1 MTNYIENVIK
11 ENPKVQE
18 MLDQDFDE
26 DLFFWKNQFKQYID
40 VKDIKTIFD
49 IGAYKGWWSFQM
61 ARIFKNSNYFLFE
74 PTFDKNIKY
83 LEQNAEVIKSNGG
96 NCKIINGLIGKEDK
110 NIKFYESETKLGT
123 GNSIY
128 KELST
133 VKFNEVIKKM
143 VRLDT
148 LLTNHLSNIK
158 PDLIKIDVQGAEL
171 DVLKGLSKF
180 IHDVKYIQLEVSYFR
195 NNKNGCFADE
205 VIEYLIL
212 HGFYIV
218 GVINSNKSKSKM
230 MTIQQDY
237 IFRNKKFMYR
247 VNLNK
252 NLK

>member
-1 MTNYIENVIK
+1 MSNYIEDVIK
-11 ENPKVQE
+11 NHPAAQKL
-18 MLDQDFDE
+18 LDQDFDE

-40 VKDIKTIFD
+40 VKDIKNIFD

-74 PTFDKNIKY
+74 PTFDKNIQY
-83 LEQNAEVIKSNGG
+83 LEQNAEVIKTNGG

-110 NIKFYESETKLGT
+110 NIKFYESETELGT

-148 LLTNHLSNIK
+148 LIIDHLSNIK

-171 DVLKGLSKF
+171 DVLKGLGKF

-218 GVINSNKSKSKM
+218 GVINSNKEKSKM

-237 IFRNKKFMYR
+237 IFKNKKFMHR
-247 VNLNK
+247 IDINK
-252 NLK
+252 LFH

>member
-1 MTNYIENVIK
+1 
-11 ENPKVQE
+11 
-18 MLDQDFDE
+18 
-26 DLFFWKNQFKQYID
+26 
-40 VKDIKTIFD
+40 
-49 IGAYKGWWSFQM
+49 
-61 ARIFKNSNYFLFE
+61 
-74 PTFDKNIKY
+74 
-83 LEQNAEVIKSNGG
+83 
-96 NCKIINGLIGKEDK
+96 
-110 NIKFYESETKLGT
+110 
-123 GNSIY
+123 
-128 KELST
+128 
-133 VKFNEVIKKM
+133 M

>member
-1 MTNYIENVIK
+1 MSNYIEKVIK
-11 ENPKVQE
+11 EHPIVQE
-18 MLDQDFDE
+18 VLDRDFNE
-26 DLFFWKNQFKQYID
+26 DLFFWKNELEQYPD
-40 VKDIKTIFD
+40 TKDIKNIFD